1 MGIGAWIISAI
12 LFVVVFLY
20 EKKEYERKSHQEWI
34 VSERN
39 KIKRISHEF
48 ENFCIELTDKYLEK
62 HNNLVCRNMRVGT
75 PRYQIEIL
83 YDLNTGYRRSIGIIK
98 DDFSCNFEQKY
109 SCYIGKFRANGYP
122 SYLIDEFNEQLSK
135 IEDSYIYIANLI
147 QKQVFEID
155 LIYKK

>member
-1 MGIGAWIISAI
+1 MGIGECIISAI
-12 LFVVVFLY
+12 LFAVVIWY
-20 EKKEYERKSHQEWI
+20 EKKEYERKLHQEWI

-39 KIKRISHEF
+39 NVKRLSHEF
-48 ENFCIELTDKYLEK
+48 ENCCIDLTDEYLEK
-62 HNNLVCRNMRVGT
+62 HNNLVCRNIRVGT

-83 YDLNTGYRRSIGIIK
+83 YDLNARYRRSIEIAK

-109 SCYIGKFRANGYP
+109 SYFIGKFRANGYP

-135 IEDSYIYIANLI
+135 IEDRYIYIANLI